1 MHLASSTK
9 HALLALGIGVTLA
22 ACGDGGTTPPDNTT
36 YTWTKVSTDI
46 KGSCAT
52 VTACHLKG
60 TTQPFT
66 YDNTLTPG
74 SDMANYTVIMAYID
88 KTAPA
93 NSQLITVGKGGQY
106 MGRTHGTNLG
116 ATQATNWTNW
126 ITAGALFQ

>member
-22 ACGDGGTTPPDNTT
+22 ACGGETTPPDNTT

-52 VTACHLKG
+52 ITACHLKG
-60 TTQPFT
+60 TTQPFS
-66 YDNTLTPG
+66 YDNTLAPG
-74 SDMANYTVIMAYID
+74 SDTANYQNIMAYID
-88 KTAPA
+88 KTTPA

-106 MGRTHGTNLG
+106 MGRAHSSSLSAAKGTD
-116 ATQATNWTNW
+116 WTNW
-126 ITAGALFQ
+126 ITAGALFP